1 MEGAFF
7 SLEVNVTCP
16 VKFNTS
22 GTQVYDFI
30 GNGFQ
35 IADYKTGLEMSEG
48 VGSASSSAANSDF

>member
-1 MEGAFF
+1 MF
-7 SLEVNVTCP
+7 EVNVTCP
-16 VKFNTS
+16 LKFNTS